1 MDLILIVFCFSTSN
15 FGIIQKA
22 HLLLDTTQWVTTFS
36 TKTLFFS
43 LKNSSLT
50 LTHRYVV
57 YLNSEKRHT
66 YCKYT
71 NTEQNACRH
80 YPQWLFMCVLLLL
93 FFLLVLTFVEGSICS
108 SMIKLSKFCGCHCI
122 CPYSSGI
129 SFETLVLC
137 IALHSSILTV
147 ATFSFSRLTHLLS
160 WKQTRQNI
168 LHIASL

>member
-1 MDLILIVFCFSTSN
+1 MHSCFVAQFVPLFMLIFCSFSAPLFSSFSIFIEMDLILIVFSFSTSN
-15 FGIIQKA
+15 FEIIQNA
-22 HLLLDTTQWVTTFS
+22 HLLLDTTQWVTKFS
-36 TKTLFFS
+36 TRTVFCS

-80 YPQWLFMCVLLLL
+80 YPQWLFMCVLLL

-108 SMIKLSKFCGCHCI
+108 SMIKLPKFCGCHCI
-122 CPYSSGI
+122 YPYSSGI
-129 SFETLVLC
+129 SF
-137 IALHSSILTV
+137 
-147 ATFSFSRLTHLLS
+147 
-160 WKQTRQNI
+160 
-168 LHIASL
+168 